1 MADQSTQPTWDAVV
15 LAGQLHTIAK
25 QSQSLMRRFAASQA
39 DATKMGMGDTSTLG
53 FDFVDLMTKMMSD
66 PTPVANAQI
75 DLFNDSV
82 ALWQKAAERMWM
94 IRPSEPER
102 PNDKRFKHQTGARTR
117 SSTTSR
123 KAISSPLSRFFRP
136 SGTSKAWTR
145 PQPARSISTRAS
157 LSMPFLPRTSSQPTR
172 RS

>member
-66 PTPVANAQI
+66 PTQ
-75 DLFNDSV
+75 S
-82 ALWQKAAERMWM
+82 
-94 IRPSEPER
+94 
-102 PNDKRFKHQTGARTR
+102 RTLR
-117 SSTTSR
+117 STSSTTALPFGR
-123 KAISSPLSRFFRP
+123 RP
-136 SGTSKAWTR
+136 
-145 PQPARSISTRAS
+145 RSVCG
-157 LSMPFLPRTSSQPTR
+157 
-172 RS
+172 

>member
-1 MADQSTQPTWDAVV
+1 MSDQSTQPTWDAMV

-25 QSQSLMRRFAASQA
+25 QSQSLMQRFAASQA
-39 DATKMGMGDTSTLG
+39 DSTRMGMGDTSTLG

-82 ALWQKAAERMWM
+82 ALWQKATERMWM
-94 IRPSEPER
+94 MRPSEPEK
-102 PNDKRFKHQTGARTR
+102 PKDKRFKHPDWSENAVFNYVKESYLVAAKSLLSAVRDVKGMDE
-117 SSTTSR
+117 TSAR
-123 KAISSPLSRFFRP
+123 KAIS
-136 SGTSKAWTR
+136 
-145 PQPARSISTRAS
+145 TRAN
-157 LSMPFLPRTSSQPTR
+157 LSTPFLPRTSSPPTR